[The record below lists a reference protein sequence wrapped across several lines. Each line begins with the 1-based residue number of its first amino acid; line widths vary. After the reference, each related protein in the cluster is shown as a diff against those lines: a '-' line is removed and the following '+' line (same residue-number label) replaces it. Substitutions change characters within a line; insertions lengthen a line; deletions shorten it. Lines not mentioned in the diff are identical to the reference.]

1 MDSTNL
7 GNGKGI
13 TIIDS
18 ISREKVE
25 SLYVSSLKL
34 LYYLNVNFLYNT
46 RKEYNDNSDCN
57 CFQKN
62 IKNKCNICFLLEKFN
77 IDEIDKDYNQKAI
90 VKTNIALKNYL
101 KKNIDLKVSTED
113 YKFTNCYF
121 SELIFI
127 QNSTIR
133 ERIEVYIFYF

>member
-1 MDSTNL
+1 MDSTKW

-13 TIIDS
+13 TIIDTVS
-18 ISREKVE
+18 KEKVE

-34 LYYLNVNFLYNT
+34 VYYLNVNFLYNA
-46 RKEYNDNSDCN
+46 RKKYNDILDCN

-62 IKNKCNICFLLEKFN
+62 KKNKCNICFLLEEFN
-77 IDEIDKDYNQKAI
+77 IDEIDKNYNQKAI
-90 VKTNIALKNYL
+90 VKTNIALRNYL
-101 KKNIDLKVSTED
+101 KRNSQLIVSTED

-133 ERIEVYIFYF
+133 QRIEVSIFF